1 VSRVAYLSSRYPAVT
16 LSFIQREVLAVRRQ
30 GLEVDT
36 YAIRRATPDAVL
48 SAQDRREFEAT
59 SAVLPPDWL
68 ELLASHARA
77 FLNAPRAYLGTL
89 RRALALSPP
98 GARGRLWQ
106 FFYFVEAMV
115 LWRRLRSR
123 GTRHVHVHFAN
134 VASDVALLVAHYGNH
149 SGEGVPWSWSFT
161 MHGPTEFYDV
171 AAHRLGQKARDAAFV
186 ACIGDFSR
194 SQLMALLPV
203 DAWGKLHVVRCGVEV
218 SVFDGRR
225 TSVAHEAELRILNV
239 AQLERRKGQAVL
251 IEAIAQLADA
261 GVPLRATIVGEGPER
276 SALERLCEQLGVSDR
291 VELVGAVGQDE
302 IRAFYAH
309 ADVFCLPSFA
319 EGVPVVLMEA
329 MAMRMP
335 VIATRIMGVP
345 ELVEDGV
352 SGLLVAPGRSDEL
365 AAALRE
371 LAGSPPLRRRLGE
384 RGRQVVAERYDVEES
399 ARTLAALFTAHAG
412 AGVSWRAT

>member
-36 YAIRRATPDAVL
+36 YAIRRAAPDAVL

-59 SAVLPPDWL
+59 SAVLPPDWP
-68 ELLASHARA
+68 ELLASHTRA

-89 RRALALSPP
+89 RRSLALSPP
-98 GARGRLWQ
+98 GARGTLWQ

-134 VASDVALLVAHYGNH
+134 VASDVALLVAHYGNQ
-149 SGEGVPWSWSFT
+149 SGEALPWSWSFT

-171 AAHRLGQKARDAAFV
+171 AAHRLPQKAADAAFV
-186 ACIGDFSR
+186 ACIGDFAR
-194 SQLMALLPV
+194 SQLMALLPPE
-203 DAWGKLHVVRCGVEV
+203 AWGKLHVVPCGVELP
-218 SVFDGRR
+218 VFDGERAP
-225 TSVAHEAELRILNV
+225 VADEAELRILNV
-239 AQLERRKGQAVL
+239 AQLERRKGHAVL
-251 IEAIAQLADA
+251 IEAIAQLAEA
-261 GVPLRATIVGEGPER
+261 GVQVRATIVGEGPER
-276 SALERLCEQLGVSDR
+276 PALDRLCERLAVTDR

-302 IRAFYAH
+302 IRDFYAR
-309 ADVFCLPSFA
+309 ADVFVLPSFA

-329 MAMRMP
+329 MAMRLP
-335 VIATRIMGVP
+335 TIATRIMGVP
-345 ELVEDGV
+345 ELVEEGV
-352 SGLLVAPGRSDEL
+352 NGLLVAPGRPDEL

-371 LAGSPPLRRRLGE
+371 LAKSPPLRRRLGE
-384 RGRQVVAERYDVEES
+384 RGREVVAERYDVEQS
-399 ARTLAALFTAHAG
+399 ARALAALFAAQPGTRGSWHA
-412 AGVSWRAT
+412 T